1 MLCFSRK
8 QCPRSTA
15 SVHASRLRAAMQGA
29 CLRSMAI
36 KNSSDLWRT
45 ICLVHKNKYSCRIDW
60 GKNLNRII
68 TVINPLEQ
76 WDVKSVV

>member
-1 MLCFSRK
+1 M
-8 QCPRSTA
+8 
-15 SVHASRLRAAMQGA
+15 
-29 CLRSMAI
+29 RSMAI

-68 TVINPLEQ
+68 TVRNPLEQ